1 MLKGTGVGLATGPSY
16 APVVDSEQRAR
27 LLDTS
32 KEGMGRAFAPVSG
45 FSVGAAVLTDRG
57 TIYPGCNTES
67 VISGMG
73 VCAERSAIDHA
84 VACGEYRYRAI
95 AVTSRLEEPIAPCG
109 MCLQY
114 IGEFSQVADFDI
126 AILMLG
132 SDGRIRESSIR
143 AMLPVIFGPL
153 DLELDISRFRD

>member
-1 MLKGTGVGLATGPSY
+1 MNGN
-16 APVVDSEQRAR
+16 QRDELIASAK
-27 LLDTS
+27 L
-32 KEGMGRAFAPVSG
+32 GMENAYTVVSG
-45 FSVGAAVLTDRG
+45 FAVGAAVLTARG
-57 TIYPGCNTES
+57 SVYQGCNTES

-84 VACGEYRYRAI
+84 VACGEYRYEAI
-95 AVTSRLEEPIAPCG
+95 AVTSSLETPIAPCG

-114 IGEFSQVADFDI
+114 IGEFSQVADNDI

-132 SDGRIRESSIR
+132 STGEIRESSIR

-153 DLELDISRFRD
+153 DLGLDVSPYRK